1 MWGDEQGVA
10 GAKFETAI
18 LNTSLIS
25 WTDGKKAKLTQQE
38 QGSPPSTPLA
48 LNLCY
53 PSVLPNKEMVL
64 SLDHGCS
71 PQGQHLPLHWV
82 H

>member
-38 QGSPPSTPLA
+38 QGSPPLHPVSTKPL
-48 LNLCY
+48 
-53 PSVLPNKEMVL
+53 
-64 SLDHGCS
+64 
-71 PQGQHLPLHWV
+71 LPLCPSQ
-82 H
+82 